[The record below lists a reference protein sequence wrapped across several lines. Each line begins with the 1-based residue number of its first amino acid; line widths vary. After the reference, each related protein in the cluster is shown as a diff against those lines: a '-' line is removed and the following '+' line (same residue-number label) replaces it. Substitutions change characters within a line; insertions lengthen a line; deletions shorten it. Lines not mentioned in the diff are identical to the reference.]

1 MKKSSKGLTAA
12 LLVTS
17 LALVAAGCGSKT
29 GTEAA
34 GGASDKPKAKI
45 KFMHMYDKN
54 SAQPSHQADLIEK
67 FKKEHA
73 EVTFDEEV
81 QSHDSYETKIK
92 TLAAANELPD
102 VFLVKPSMVS
112 TFVENGLLRPLNDQL
127 DKNASW
133 KDGFTE
139 GVLDP
144 YTVEGKTYGVQMT
157 GGPTHVIYYNKD
169 LVAKAGFPEFP
180 KTWSDFETLIK
191 ELNKQNITPIAL
203 GNKAKWVV
211 NSSYM
216 STLGTRFTG
225 TEWFNSLIE
234 GKGAKFTDPE
244 FVQSL
249 TALKGLVDIG
259 AFNKDMNSIDNNQ
272 QRTLYYNG
280 TAAMFIEGS
289 WASNAIET
297 GGPKDIV
304 EKTELA
310 VFPAIEGAKGE
321 QNSVSG
327 GGGWAYAVNAKVDP
341 AKMDDIQKLIQSLT
355 DSEAAKLV
363 LKYGDIPSSKVDNI
377 ESIELSPLSKK
388 LVKMLETTKYSPI
401 YDTRLS
407 PGLTESMNTTMQ
419 ELMIGKYTPQQA
431 AEAMQKEYEN
441 EMKN

>member
-1 MKKSSKGLTAA
+1 
-12 LLVTS
+12 
-17 LALVAAGCGSKT
+17 
-29 GTEAA
+29 
-34 GGASDKPKAKI
+34 
-45 KFMHMYDKN
+45 
-54 SAQPSHQADLIEK
+54 
-67 FKKEHA
+67 
-73 EVTFDEEV
+73 
-81 QSHDSYETKIK
+81 
-92 TLAAANELPD
+92 
-102 VFLVKPSMVS
+102 
-112 TFVENGLLRPLNDQL
+112 
-127 DKNASW
+127 
-133 KDGFTE
+133 
-139 GVLDP
+139 
-144 YTVEGKTYGVQMT
+144 
-157 GGPTHVIYYNKD
+157 
-169 LVAKAGFPEFP
+169 
-180 KTWSDFETLIK
+180 
-191 ELNKQNITPIAL
+191 
-203 GNKAKWVV
+203 
-211 NSSYM
+211 
-216 STLGTRFTG
+216 
-225 TEWFNSLIE
+225 
-234 GKGAKFTDPE
+234 
-244 FVQSL
+244 
-249 TALKGLVDIG
+249 
-259 AFNKDMNSIDNNQ
+259 
-272 QRTLYYNG
+272 
-280 TAAMFIEGS
+280 MFIEGS

-441 EMKN
+441 EMEN

>member
-1 MKKSSKGLTAA
+1 MKKGSKGLTAT

-17 LALVAAGCGSKT
+17 LALVAAGCSTNSGS
-29 GTEAA
+29 ESAD
-34 GGASDKPKAKI
+34 GAKDKAKAKI

-54 SAQPSHQADLIEK
+54 SAQPSHQADLIEA
-67 FKKEHA
+67 FKKEHPD
-73 EVTFDEEV
+73 VTFDEEV

-102 VFLVKPSMVS
+102 LFLVKPSMVS
-112 TFVENGLLRPLNDQL
+112 TFVDNGLLRPLNDQL
-127 DKNASW
+127 DKNTAW

-144 YTVEGKTYGVQMT
+144 YTIDGKTYGIQMT

-180 KTWSDFETLIK
+180 KTWTDFETLIK
-191 ELNKQNITPIAL
+191 ELKKMNITPIAL

-216 STLGTRFTG
+216 STLGTRYTG
-225 TEWFNSLIE
+225 TQWFNDLVE

-244 FVQSL
+244 FVQAL
-249 TALKGLVDIG
+249 TALKGLVDMG

-280 TAAMFIEGS
+280 SAAMFIEGN
-289 WASNAIET
+289 WAANAVET
-297 GGPKDIV
+297 GGPKEIV

-327 GGGWAYAVNAKVDP
+327 GGGWAYAVNAKIDP
-341 AKMDDIQKLIQSLT
+341 AKLDDIQKLIQSLT
-355 DSEAAKLV
+355 DSEAAKLI

-377 ESIELSPLSKK
+377 ESIEMPPLSKK
-388 LVKMLETTKYSPI
+388 LVKLVETTKFSPI

-431 AEAMQKEYEN
+431 AEAMQKEYES
-441 EMKN
+441 EMKQ